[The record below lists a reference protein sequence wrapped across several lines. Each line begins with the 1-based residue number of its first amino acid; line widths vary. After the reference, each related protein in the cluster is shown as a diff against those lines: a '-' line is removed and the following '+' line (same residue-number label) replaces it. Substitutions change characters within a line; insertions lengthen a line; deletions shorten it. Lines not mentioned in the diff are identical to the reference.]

1 MKILQGADGRG
12 GGTYYAY
19 DYVHDAEAAR
29 PGHPVHVN
37 FLIVFLLR
45 EP

>member
-1 MKILQGADGRG
+1 MKILQGPMHGRG
-12 GGTYYAY
+12 GGTYY
-19 DYVHDAEAAR
+19 DYMHDAEAAR